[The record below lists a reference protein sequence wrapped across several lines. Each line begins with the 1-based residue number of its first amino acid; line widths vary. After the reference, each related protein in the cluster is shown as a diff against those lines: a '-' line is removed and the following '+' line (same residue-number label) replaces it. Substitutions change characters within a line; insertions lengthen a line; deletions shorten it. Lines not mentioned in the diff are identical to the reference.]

1 MKLKPATTLG
11 IFIKADTKEEEAI
24 KRKQIFE
31 QISAFYDSPSL
42 KTTPFIN
49 GMRIVVGQR
58 KNECCVVEVLFF
70 LKLQLNK
77 LRGKRY
83 DHIYIDEHL
92 DANTQVQ
99 LMTMVQYEL
108 DKMEVIKYQ

>member
-11 IFIKADTKEEEAI
+11 IFIKTDTKEEEAI

-49 GMRIVVGQR
+49 GMRIVVG
-58 KNECCVVEVLFF
+58 
-70 LKLQLNK
+70 
-77 LRGKRY
+77 
-83 DHIYIDEHL
+83 
-92 DANTQVQ
+92 
-99 LMTMVQYEL
+99 
-108 DKMEVIKYQ
+108 

>member
-11 IFIKADTKEEEAI
+11 IFIKADAKEEEAI
-24 KRKQIFE
+24 KRK

-70 LKLQLNK
+70 PKLQLNK

-83 DHIYIDEHL
+83 DHIYIDEQL